1 MKTVDVVP
9 GILSDCFLQRLP
21 DLSSDLNFEEV
32 CVTKLDV
39 LKYVQYL
46 RISTKLDSNEIYNTV
61 ANHVEKFRISG
72 SGNWVKRYVL
82 MSFSTIHQI

>member
-9 GILSDCFLQRLP
+9 GILCDCFLSNP
-21 DLSSDLNFEEV
+21 SSDLVDGSEI

-46 RISTKLDSNEIYNTV
+46 RTSTKLDSNGIYNIVT
-61 ANHVEKFRISG
+61 NHVEKLKDCG
-72 SGNWVKRYVL
+72 SKYCVKRYLFLHVL
-82 MSFSTIHQI
+82 SFISL